1 MHRPHILA
9 VVNPR
14 SGLRHGQQTLNQLHS
29 ILQQAGCLLTV
40 ITTSGP
46 GHATRIAADAELQH
60 LHCIAVVGGD
70 GTIHEVVNGLMQR
83 PAPAQTPVA
92 IVPAGTGNALAL
104 QYKLQSINDAA
115 HSILHGTATPLDV
128 LQVTRQQ
135 QTTCCINIAGWG
147 AATDI
152 NITAEKLR
160 WLGRSRYSLAALL
173 QILQPPVRSA
183 IVTIDQQTLNGQF
196 LFAVACNT
204 RFAGHRM
211 LLAPDARCDDGL
223 LDVLLLR
230 PTSRWHLLKVFQGIA
245 DGSHRNL
252 PGIEYHQARS
262 ITIQTNSPDP
272 LNLDGEISGTAPF
285 TATVLPAALRLLV

>member
-14 SGLRHGQQTLNQLHS
+14 SGLRRGQHNLNQLHS
-29 ILQQAGCLLTV
+29 ILQQAGCQLTV

-46 GHATRIAADAELQH
+46 GHATQIAADSELQH
-60 LHCIAVVGGD
+60 FHCIAVIGGD
-70 GTIHEVVNGLMQR
+70 GTIHEVVNGLMLR
-83 PAPAQTPVA
+83 HAPAQTPIA

-104 QYKLQSINDAA
+104 QYNLQSVPDAA
-115 HSILHGTATPLDV
+115 HRILRGTTTPLDV
-128 LQVTRQQ
+128 LQVTQQQ

-152 NITAEKLR
+152 NVTAEKLR

-183 IVTIDQQTLNGQF
+183 IVTLDQQTLHGQF

-230 PTSRWHLLKVFQGIA
+230 PTSRWNLLKVFQGIA

-262 ITIQTNSPDP
+262 VTIQTSDPDP